1 MDPRYSPP
9 STSLNPN
16 ARTEMIPIIQPGFT
30 TQSINAKDVG
40 TDEPPAGRQY
50 GAGSRIFGFALGSV
64 VGTFVVATVAVVLF
78 KAFLLIKGG
87 LGL

>member
-9 STSLNPN
+9 SVSLNPN
-16 ARTEMIPIIQPGFT
+16 ARTEVIPIIRPESKFGE
-30 TQSINAKDVG
+30 VVR

-50 GAGSRIFGFALGSV
+50 GAGSKIFGFALGSV